1 MNSENLIAEN
11 LIAQVN
17 NSLGGSATWLPS
29 EMAEKTENVR
39 NYALCLPLKK
49 DLANQILASSKVYES
64 RIARTRRAKLMN
76 LKPADVLAFHWYSN
90 ERVTAKILQI
100 QEFDSVQSM
109 LQCIPRGQLIPG
121 ASLSLANET
130 AAYEQMLN
138 FQAGSNR
145 MIVFKLGEP
154 LYHSN
159 VVAKT
164 PPKKRP
170 MAEVEPVEKSPKK
183 NRPALRRRRSE
194 SAQGS
199 SK

>member
-1 MNSENLIAEN
+1 M
-11 LIAQVN
+11 
-17 NSLGGSATWLPS
+17 GGSATWLPS
-29 EMAEKTENVR
+29 AMAEKTENVR

-49 DLANQILASSKVYES
+49 DFAYKILASSKVYES
-64 RIARTRRAKLMN
+64 RIARTPRAKLMN
-76 LKPADVLAFHWYSN
+76 LKPEDVLAFHWYSN

-109 LQCIPRGQLIPG
+109 LQCIPRGQLLPG
-121 ASLSLANET
+121 ASLNLANET
-130 AAYEQMLN
+130 EAYEQILN

-154 LYHSN
+154 LYHPN

-170 MAEVEPVEKSPKK
+170 MAKM
-183 NRPALRRRRSE
+183 ALRRNRQRRRTRSE

-199 SK
+199 RK

>member
-1 MNSENLIAEN
+1 
-11 LIAQVN
+11 
-17 NSLGGSATWLPS
+17 
-29 EMAEKTENVR
+29 MAEKTENVR
-39 NYALCLPLKK
+39 NYALSLPLKK
-49 DLANQILASSKVYES
+49 DLAYEILASSKVYES

-90 ERVTAKILQI
+90 ERATAKILQI

-109 LQCIPRGQLIPG
+109 LQCIPRGQVIPG

-130 AAYEQMLN
+130 AAYEQTLN

-170 MAEVEPVEKSPKK
+170 MAEMEPVEKSPKK